1 MYSFYELL
9 SQRLSQEE
17 FQKALAECE
26 KSYFNEE
33 YWKNLLE
40 DNETRRQCVVV

>member
-9 SQRLSQEE
+9 SQRLSPEE

-33 YWKNLLE
+33 YWKNLL
-40 DNETRRQCVVV
+40 DNEQSDC